1 MQNKR
6 VASTENSSMRKLYVV
21 SWDKIPQ
28 QISKKT
34 GLPVKDY
41 YQTVNPVDAERVA
54 EARRNEG
61 KINVEVNVRRC

>member
-1 MQNKR
+1 MQNER
-6 VASTENSSMRKLYVV
+6 VASTENGSMRKLYVV